1 MSNAQ
6 CAQAHRMDD
15 VIIVDDV
22 SVHRTSA
29 ATNVRA
35 LVAVGQQ
42 PFIVNQ
48 SVIRVATTPLV
59 LVMDVETKSVPHVSP
74 RTIGD
79 SVVKHITDEIHLTIV
94 SLLS

>member
-1 MSNAQ
+1 
-6 CAQAHRMDD
+6 MDD

-35 LVAVGQQ
+35 LVAMGEQ
-42 PFIVNQ
+42 PFIVSQ
-48 SVIRVATTPLV
+48 SVIRVTKTPLV
-59 LVMDVETKSVPHVSP
+59 LVMDVGKMSVPHVSP
-74 RTIGD
+74 GTIGN
-79 SVVKHITDEIHLTIV
+79 SVVRNITDEIRLTIV